1 MKMQIAIILKK
12 VANNEVID
20 AFGIRFFASIMI
32 ANEYNGNARF
42 ATANCGCGVTLFHP
56 HPCGADQRSALRSLM
71 FPEREPASGHKMNF

>member
-32 ANEYNGNARF
+32 TNEYHGNARF
-42 ATANCGCGVTLFHP
+42 ATANGLRCHVVP
-56 HPCGADQRSALRSLM
+56 SAPPAGPTKVSSAK
-71 FPEREPASGHKMNF
+71 PDVPREGTGFEGNRK